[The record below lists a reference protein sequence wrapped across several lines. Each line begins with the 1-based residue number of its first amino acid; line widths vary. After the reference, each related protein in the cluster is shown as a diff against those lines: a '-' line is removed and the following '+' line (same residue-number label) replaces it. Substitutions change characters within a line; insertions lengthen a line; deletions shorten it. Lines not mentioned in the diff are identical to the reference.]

1 MKRLHTLLLTAALV
15 AGGTAL
21 AAAQSREIGTAGA
34 RHLLNRTGFA
44 ASPAEIDQFAKLTRT
59 EAADKLLR
67 AARREPVTPPPAWV
81 DEAILPP
88 YKLRDLSPEE
98 RMKENRLN
106 IERGIELREW
116 WFREMLDTPSPLTEK
131 MTIFWHNHFATSQQK
146 VRYGQL
152 MYRQNLTLR
161 KHALGNFGQLLKD
174 IARDPAMVI
183 YLDSA
188 QNRRG
193 QPNEN
198 FAREVME
205 LFTLGEGQYSEN
217 DIKEVARAFTGWSVD
232 RDNGEFMF
240 RRLAHDGG
248 VKTVF
253 GRTGRFDGNDV
264 LDILLDRP
272 QTAEFI
278 TTKLWKEYISPTPDM
293 EEVHRLARIF
303 RNSRYDISVLM
314 RAMLTSDAFY
324 AKENRA
330 TLVKSPVEFVV
341 GTLKQF
347 EIETTYLRPFVFAA
361 AGLGQNLMSPPNVKG
376 WPGGES
382 WINSSSLL
390 GRKQFLDR
398 VFRADDMPMT
408 PMAGD
413 MVAMMKGA
421 AGDAE
426 RGERPRRPP
435 PGNADAR
442 PPRGDPMPPETGP
455 EARRERLMQRALE
468 RDRGRAGLRMDL
480 PRWTGQFK
488 SRDGDASGAMA
499 GVVLPMAPQN
509 PVQSVLMADRSQE
522 ALAQVRQLVADPT
535 YNLK

>member
-1 MKRLHTLLLTAALV
+1 MKRLHSLLLSVTVLAA
-15 AGGTAL
+15 GTAM
-21 AAAQSREIGTAGA
+21 AQSREIGPDSA

-44 ASPAEIDQFAKLTRT
+44 ASPAEIEQFARLSRA
-59 EAADKLLR
+59 EAADRLLR
-67 AARREPVTPPPAWV
+67 AARREAVTSPPAWV
-81 DEAILPP
+81 EEAITPP
-88 YKLRDLSPEE
+88 YKLRELSAEE
-98 RMKENRLN
+98 RMKENPLN

-116 WFREMLDTPSPLTEK
+116 WFREMLTTPSPLTEK
-131 MTIFWHNHFATSQQK
+131 LTLFWHNHFATSQQK

-240 RRLAHDGG
+240 RRLAHDNG

-264 LDILLDRP
+264 LDMLLERP

-278 TTKLWKEYISPTPDM
+278 TTKLWKEFVSPTPDM

-303 RNSRYDISVLM
+303 RNSRYDISALM
-314 RAMLTSDAFY
+314 RAILTSDAFY
-324 AKENRA
+324 ARENRA

-347 EIETTYLRPFVFAA
+347 DIETSYLRPFVFAA
-361 AGLGQNLMSPPNVKG
+361 AGLGQNVMSPPNVKG
-376 WPGGES
+376 WPGGEA
-382 WINSSSLL
+382 WINSTSLL

-398 VFRADDMPMT
+398 VFRANDVPMT
-408 PMAGD
+408 PTPNE
-413 MVAMMKGA
+413 MVAMVRSTSDSEK
-421 AGDAE
+421 
-426 RGERPRRPP
+426 
-435 PGNADAR
+435 
-442 PPRGDPMPPETGP
+442 PPRGPGGDKEAREMKTMRELRDPAQPPAGRDE
-455 EARRERLMQRALE
+455 RRERLMQRELG
-468 RDRGRAGLRMDL
+468 RGAGLRMDL
-480 PRWTGQFK
+480 NQWAAQFK
-488 SRDGDASGAMA
+488 HKGGEATGAMA
-499 GVVLPMAPQN
+499 RVVLPMPPQN
-509 PVQSVLMADRSQE
+509 GGQPVMMADRNQE
-522 ALAQVRQLVADPT
+522 ALAQVRQLVSDPT
-535 YNLK
+535 YQLK

>member
-1 MKRLHTLLLTAALV
+1 
-15 AGGTAL
+15 
-21 AAAQSREIGTAGA
+21 
-34 RHLLNRTGFA
+34 
-44 ASPAEIDQFAKLTRT
+44 
-59 EAADKLLR
+59 
-67 AARREPVTPPPAWV
+67 
-81 DEAILPP
+81 
-88 YKLRDLSPEE
+88 
-98 RMKENRLN
+98 MKENRLN

-116 WFREMLDTPSPLTEK
+116 WFREMLDTPSPLTER
-131 MTIFWHNHFATSQQK
+131 MTLFWHNHFATSQQK

-240 RRLAHDGG
+240 RRFAHDGG

-264 LDILLDRP
+264 LDMLLERP

-278 TTKLWKEYISPTPDM
+278 TTKLWKEFVSPTPDM

-303 RNSRYDISVLM
+303 RNSRYDIGALM

-324 AKENRA
+324 AAENRA

-347 EIETTYLRPFVFAA
+347 NIETTYLRPFVFAA
-361 AGLGQNLMSPPNVKG
+361 AGLGQNVMSPPNVKG
-376 WPGGES
+376 WPGGEA

-408 PMAGD
+408 PAPAE
-413 MVAMMKGA
+413 MVAMMRGT
-421 AGDAE
+421 AGDVDKAQ
-426 RGERPRRPP
+426 RRTQAREMQDMRDS
-435 PGNADAR
+435 ADTQKPQPNDR
-442 PPRGDPMPPETGP
+442 ES
-455 EARRERLMQRALE
+455 RRDRLMQRALE
-468 RDRGRAGLRMDL
+468 GDARRGGGLKMDL
-480 PRWTGQFK
+480 NKWSAQFRSK
-488 SRDGDASGAMA
+488 SGDATAAMA
-499 GVVLPMAPQN
+499 RVVLPMPPQN
-509 PVQSVLMADRSQE
+509 PVQPVMMADRSQE

-535 YNLK
+535 YQLK